1 MIFILTKIRGGVV
14 VHQVY
19 FLGGQ
24 FIDLKIRSTA
34 IVGINRRDRVNI
46 KRQQFLPFD
55 FKAFVL
61 EYILEITNITL
72 LAGVSNANINL
83 FLRLKSL

>member
-24 FIDLKIRSTA
+24 LIDLKIRSTA
-34 IVGINRRDRVNI
+34 IVGINRRD
-46 KRQQFLPFD
+46 
-55 FKAFVL
+55 
-61 EYILEITNITL
+61 
-72 LAGVSNANINL
+72 
-83 FLRLKSL
+83 